1 MDFGL
6 YSNSYLKQ
14 FEAKQNYKDN
24 DIKVSKILKPKPI
37 IEFNK
42 NNKLINQHLVQ
53 EHVNYIESK
62 TNNKNTQTQLIKT
75 DLKNQDFK
83 IENKDRTIKSGINHI
98 VKKDGYLSRFNKETT
113 LFNKS
118 ICGYEN
124 HKKKNDYDVVSITRP
139 IFWPDRGYVESS
151 IVKGSKENDFKT
163 CYLKKYFDKN

>member
-1 MDFGL
+1 MDLGL

-14 FEAKQNYKDN
+14 FEAKQNYN
-24 DIKVSKILKPKPI
+24 NNNKVSKILRPKPI

-42 NNKLINQHLVQ
+42 DNKLINQQKVQ
-53 EHVNYIESK
+53 EHTNYIETK
-62 TNNKNTQTQLIKT
+62 TTSNKNTQTQPINT
-75 DLKNQDFK
+75 DLKNQDSK
-83 IENKDRTIKSGINHI
+83 IEKINQETRTNINNI

-118 ICGYEN
+118 VCGYEN

-151 IVKGSKENDFKT
+151 IIKGSKENDFKT
-163 CYLKKYFDKN
+163 FYLKKYFEKN